1 MPTQQ
6 VALLNASFEPL
17 GKVTFQHAVRMLF
30 REVALVE
37 EQQGDRMI
45 GPHPWPRVIRLV
57 RYVAAHWLYR
67 PAGWSRAGVLV
78 RDRHTCAYCGG
89 QFAERELQAEH
100 IVPDSRGGPYTWM
113 NLVAACAGCNG
124 RKADRT
130 PEEAGMPLLYLPY
143 VPTRFESFLLEGR
156 RIRADVHDWLAAR
169 LPKHSRLH

>member
-1 MPTQQ
+1 VPAQQ

-78 RDRHTCAYCGG
+78 RDQHTCAYCGRH
-89 QFAERELQAEH
+89 ATTIDHL
-100 IVPDSRGGPYTWM
+100 VPQSRGGGSTWL
-113 NLVAACAGCNG
+113 NTVAACASCNH
-124 RKADRT
+124 RKANRT
-130 PEEAGMPLLYLPY
+130 PAEARLRLRFTAY
-143 VPTRFESFLLEGR
+143 VPTR
-156 RIRADVHDWLAAR
+156 AKLAA
-169 LPKHSRLH
+169 L

>member
-1 MPTQQ
+1 MTAQQ

-78 RDRHTCAYCGG
+78 RDRSTCAYCGRH
-89 QFAERELQAEH
+89 ATTIDHL
-100 IVPDSRGGPYTWM
+100 VPQSRGGGSTWL
-113 NLVAACAGCNG
+113 NTVAACASCNH
-124 RKADRT
+124 RKANRT
-130 PEEAGMPLLYLPY
+130 PAEARLRLRFSPY
-143 VPTRFESFLLEGR
+143 VPTR
-156 RIRADVHDWLAAR
+156 AKLAA
-169 LPKHSRLH
+169 L

>member
-1 MPTQQ
+1 MTVQQ

-67 PAGWSRAGVLV
+67 PASWSRAGVLV
-78 RDRHTCAYCGG
+78 RDRHACAYCGRHATTIDHVLP
-89 QFAERELQAEH
+89 Q
-100 IVPDSRGGPYTWM
+100 SRGGGSTWL
-113 NLVAACAGCNG
+113 NTVAACASCNH
-124 RKADRT
+124 RKANRT
-130 PEEAGMPLLYLPY
+130 PAEARLRLRCTPY
-143 VPTRFESFLLEGR
+143 APTR
-156 RIRADVHDWLAAR
+156 AKLAA
-169 LPKHSRLH
+169 L